1 MIAGLVAGVLAVIV
15 VNNDTNESY
24 PYMLPLAAV
33 GMVGKTPRVSR
44 VGIAIAAVVGF
55 LVTFIP
61 SLGLVA
67 APMYGVSAQT

>member
-33 GMVGKTPRVSR
+33 GMVGKTPKVSR